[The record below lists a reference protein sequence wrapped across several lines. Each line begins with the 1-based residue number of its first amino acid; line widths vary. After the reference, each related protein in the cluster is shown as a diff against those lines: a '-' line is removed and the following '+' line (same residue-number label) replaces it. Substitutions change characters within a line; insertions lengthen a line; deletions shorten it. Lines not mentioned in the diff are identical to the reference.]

1 MLKKRPFFIQKYPK
15 TNNRQ
20 VTRSP
25 ASWTSSTPSQYSP
38 LSRPFDMN
46 TDLHHRVDA
55 NGDGKAGFMK

>member
-1 MLKKRPFFIQKYPK
+1 MLKKRLFFIQKYPK

-25 ASWTSSTPSQYSP
+25 ASWTSSTPSNHPHSSIP
-38 LSRPFDMN
+38 LDMN